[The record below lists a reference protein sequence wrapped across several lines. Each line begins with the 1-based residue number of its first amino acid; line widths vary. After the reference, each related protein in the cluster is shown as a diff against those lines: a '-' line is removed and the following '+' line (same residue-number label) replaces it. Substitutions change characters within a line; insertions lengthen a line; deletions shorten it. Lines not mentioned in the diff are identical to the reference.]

1 MEGYKNNNNSQPA
14 NMPKGARLGF
24 GIFMILFYIGI
35 GTLFILDIFNIDNQ
49 GISLSVG
56 ILLVVYGIWRGIRLF
71 KGWN

>member
-1 MEGYKNNNNSQPA
+1 MEGYKNNNNNQPA

-24 GIFMILFYIGI
+24 GIFMILFYIGV
-35 GTLFILDIFNIDNQ
+35 GTLFILDIFNIDNK